1 MSNDGLRSVL
11 KDMSTSPPLAQ
22 REECIHGSRGE
33 WGEWGRRDRVG
44 EAGGSS
50 SGMAAAMDC
59 R

>member
-33 WGEWGRRDRVG
+33 WGEEGQS
-44 EAGGSS
+44 GGS
-50 SGMAAAMDC
+50 GGQQ
-59 R
+59 